1 MKISYIAIGAIAS
14 VLTINSVM
22 AAGENTVASKSYVD
36 ARDDLKQ
43 DLIPRSGANSSTPGS
58 TVVTYT
64 DAEGEI
70 GERGIYDGENDY
82 DEDYDADSLVTAGV
96 IADFAETM
104 ESLTIN
110 DQELTMVNHNLQPCN
125 AGDSGCD
132 LWTIGSNT
140 QSVAA
145 AGTFAPLTSAAPAC
159 LAYGATFNTSATE
172 CCSGVERGGKG
183 DYHNCGCST
192 VTDCPSVSGK
202 IASCNTNSKTCSYI
216 NEF

>member
-43 DLIPRSGANSSTPGS
+43 NKIPQTGTNSSTPGD

-64 DAEGEI
+64 HTEGVI
-70 GERGIYDGENDY
+70 GERNIYSGASSYTNS
-82 DEDYDADSLVTAGV
+82 DANSLVTTGV
-96 IADFAETM
+96 VHNFAAAV

-110 DQELTMVNHNLQPCN
+110 DQELTMVDHNLHPCN
-125 AGDSGCD
+125 AGDTDCD

-140 QSVAA
+140 QSIAA
-145 AGTFAPLTSAAPAC
+145 AGTFAPLTAAAPAC
-159 LAYGATFNTSATE
+159 LAYGAAYNTSPTE
-172 CCSGVERGGKG
+172 CCSGVERQLKG
-183 DYHNCGCST
+183 EIHKCGCNT
-192 VTDCPSVSGK
+192 VTDCPSGY
-202 IASCNTNSKTCSYI
+202 TTCD
-216 NEF
+216 EKFFCR

>member
-43 DLIPRSGANSSTPGS
+43 DLIPEYGMNSSEPGS
-58 TVVTYT
+58 SVVTYT
-64 DAEGEI
+64 DREGRI
-70 GERGIYDGENDY
+70 GERGIYSGASSYTNND
-82 DEDYDADSLVTAGV
+82 ANSLVTTGV
-96 IADFAETM
+96 VHNFAAAV

-140 QSVAA
+140 QSIAA
-145 AGTFAPLTSAAPAC
+145 AGTFAPLTSSC

-172 CCSGVERGGKG
+172 CCSGVVRGKATSRI
-183 DYHNCGCST
+183 CGCST
-192 VTDCPSVSGK
+192 LADCPSGST
-202 IASCNTNSKTCSYI
+202 SCNEHYCL
-216 NEF
+216 

>member
-14 VLTINSVM
+14 VLAINSVM
-22 AAGENTVASKSYVD
+22 AAGEHTVASKSYVD

-43 DLIPRSGANSSTPGS
+43 NKIPQTGTNSSTPGD

-64 DAEGEI
+64 GTAGTI
-70 GERGIYDGENDY
+70 GERGIYAGASSYTNND
-82 DEDYDADSLVTAGV
+82 ANSLVTTGV
-96 IADFAETM
+96 VHDFAAAV

-125 AGDSGCD
+125 AGDTDCD

-140 QSVAA
+140 QSIAA
-145 AGTFAPLTSAAPAC
+145 AGTFAPLTAAAPAC

-172 CCSGVERGGKG
+172 CCSGTIGGGKG
-183 DYHNCGCST
+183 KCGCST
-192 VTDCPSVSGK
+192 VTDCPSGYT
-202 IASCNTNSKTCSYI
+202 SCNGNHVC
-216 NEF
+216 E

>member
-43 DLIPRSGANSSTPGS
+43 NKIPQTGTNSSTPGD

-64 DAEGEI
+64 DTAGTI
-70 GERGIYDGENDY
+70 GERGIYAGASNYTSND
-82 DEDYDADSLVTAGV
+82 ANSLVTTGV
-96 IADFAETM
+96 VHNFAAAV

-110 DQELTMVNHNLQPCN
+110 DQELTMVDRNLRPCN
-125 AGDSGCD
+125 AGDTDCD

-140 QSVAA
+140 QSIAA
-145 AGTFAPLTSAAPAC
+145 AGTFAPLTAAALKGYNESAKSP
-159 LAYGATFNTSATE
+159 TE
-172 CCSGVERGGKG
+172 CASGYLQSGENKCGCEDSVECSTLVASGVIAACAGEKQRRCDGG
-183 DYHNCGCST
+183 HVCGC
-192 VTDCPSVSGK
+192 K
-202 IASCNTNSKTCSYI
+202 
-216 NEF
+216 

>member
-43 DLIPRSGANSSTPGS
+43 NLIPETGKNSSTPGD

-64 DAEGEI
+64 DTAGTI
-70 GERGIYDGENDY
+70 GERGIYAGASSYTNND
-82 DEDYDADSLVTAGV
+82 ANSLVTTGV
-96 IADFAETM
+96 VHDFAAAV

-125 AGDSGCD
+125 AGDTDCD

-140 QSVAA
+140 QSIAA
-145 AGTFAPLTSAAPAC
+145 AGTFAPLTAAA
-159 LAYGATFNTSATE
+159 LKAYGESATSASE
-172 CCSGVERGGKG
+172 CSSGYLQSGQNK
-183 DYHNCGCST
+183 CGCENILTCQQQANHSCAKGSHMACDT
-192 VTDCPSVSGK
+192 QHTCNCVSD
-202 IASCNTNSKTCSYI
+202 
-216 NEF
+216 